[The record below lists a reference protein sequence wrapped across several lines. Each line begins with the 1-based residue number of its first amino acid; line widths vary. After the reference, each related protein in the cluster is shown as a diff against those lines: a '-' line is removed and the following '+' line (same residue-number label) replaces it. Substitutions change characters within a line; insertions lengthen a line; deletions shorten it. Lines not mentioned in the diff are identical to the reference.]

1 MNRCLE
7 QKARHWPGI
16 NSHEW
21 VLRSYTTVCPPHIDL
36 FKAPSGHRAGHQ
48 RKQEVALTVGAS
60 PGRRGQSQ
68 SAMQGHL
75 WFGEP
80 KNRRVHVGV
89 LNLSGVRGE
98 G

>member
-1 MNRCLE
+1 MNWYLE

-21 VLRSYTTVCPPHIDL
+21 VLRSYTIVCLPHIDL
-36 FKAPSGHRAGHQ
+36 FKAPSGHRAGRQ

-68 SAMQGHL
+68 SAMQGH
-75 WFGEP
+75 FGLE
-80 KNRRVHVGV
+80 NQRT
-89 LNLSGVRGE
+89 E
-98 G
+98 GSMLGS